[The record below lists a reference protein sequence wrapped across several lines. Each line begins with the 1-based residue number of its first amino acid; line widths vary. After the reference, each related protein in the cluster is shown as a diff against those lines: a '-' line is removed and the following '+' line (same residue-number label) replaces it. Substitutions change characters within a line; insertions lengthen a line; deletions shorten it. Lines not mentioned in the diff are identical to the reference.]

1 MYSEK
6 VFEHFMCPQ
15 NVGSMPDCDGEGVVG
30 DPNCGDSLTVYIKVK
45 NGVIEN
51 ISFLVFGCVAS
62 IATSSMMTA
71 LAKGKRLEDALRITE
86 QDIIDALNDLPEDKK
101 HCSNLGVR
109 GLKAA
114 IQSYLENAEK

>member
-1 MYSEK
+1 
-6 VFEHFMCPQ
+6 
-15 NVGSMPDCDGEGVVG
+15 
-30 DPNCGDSLTVYIKVK
+30 
-45 NGVIEN
+45 
-51 ISFLVFGCVAS
+51 
-62 IATSSMMTA
+62 MMTA